1 MFMMI
6 GDETEMEKI
15 TDVLDEGGT
24 IVVDRMD
31 YTIDDMEKFV
41 NELNDK
47 LEAKYGK
54 SLVFETD
61 YAYTWTLRTA

>member
-6 GDETEMEKI
+6 GDETGMEKI
-15 TDVLDEGGT
+15 TEILEKGGT

-31 YTIDDMEKFV
+31 YTIEDMDKFV
-41 NELNDK
+41 KELNDK
-47 LEAKYGK
+47 LEMRYGK